1 MELNTA
7 LQKLKEYE
15 RRGFALYHASG
26 LMYYGGDFAAYQQL
40 CSEADSVWHD
50 AKATK

>member
-7 LQKLKEYE
+7 LQKLREYE
-15 RRGFALYHASG
+15 MQSFALYHASG
-26 LMYYGGDFAAYQQL
+26 LIYYDGDVAAYQQL